1 MCGVV
6 VGVGLSARGCSD
18 MNFKL
23 VKEEAYAID
32 IELQVKSQVGSLV
45 ELCYVREESE

>member
-32 IELQVKSQVGSLV
+32 IELQVKSQCKIAS
-45 ELCYVREESE
+45 ESFQGRL